1 MHSLK
6 IFFIWVSRVRARD
19 TCRGECVF
27 PAPCVGLLVWWL
39 QEPLVEH
46 FRSPWPVFRDSFR
59 GVSVR
64 ASGRP
69 SGRPEI
75 RPALSAGGDQSGRNS
90 SPDLFGEEN
99 LLPAESIV
107 FNAAGGEPWPLLP
120 RNTFARRRA
129 DPNPDLSQTLAGDRA
144 GANGASNGGIR
155 AEIRPSLGF
164 LGFLSFSLRLPSLRS
179 GG

>member
-1 MHSLK
+1 MCFSGPLCGPPGMVAPGTPRRAFPESLAG
-6 IFFIWVSRVRARD
+6 IS
-19 TCRGECVF
+19 
-27 PAPCVGLLVWWL
+27 GLP
-39 QEPLVEH
+39 QG
-46 FRSPWPVFRDSFR
+46 SF
-59 GVSVR
+59 GR
-64 ASGRP
+64 ASGRL

-164 LGFLSFSLRLPSLRS
+164 LGFLSFSLRLLSMRS